1 MMTRK
6 FLPAVRGLVAHRL
19 RREGFGQT
27 MVAKVLGVTQSAVSQ
42 ILAKD
47 EKTFY
52 QSLEQMGV
60 NRKEA
65 SLLVETLCN
74 EVGKN
79 AAAATAILYSFWRG
93 LLSEGRF
100 CEYHRKMYPQLA
112 ACDICI
118 GTMQLGGLDEER
130 TRVLKKLE
138 SSLKKLET
146 SPGFKRLIPQVGAN
160 LVYCVSDATTE
171 SDVAGVAGRI
181 VLADDEV
188 KAVGRPMFGGSRHL
202 ANILLAA
209 RNFNKRLRAA
219 INVKHFPEMS
229 RALGR
234 LGVKYAVVEARAEPI
249 SDEVVLEDVSRAFRN
264 TGEKLEALI
273 HGGGIGYEPIT
284 YLFSE
289 NLDELV
295 ERVLLLSSRV

>member
-19 RREGFGQT
+19 KRDGFGQT

-42 ILAKD
+42 ILSKD
-47 EKTFY
+47 EKIFY
-52 QSLEQMGV
+52 QSLEQMGLT
-60 NRKEA
+60 RKEA

-74 EVGKN
+74 EVVKN
-79 AAAATAILYSFWRG
+79 AAAATAILYSYWRG

-100 CEYHRKMYPQLA
+100 CEYHRKLYPQLA

-118 GTMQLGGLDEER
+118 GAVQLGILDEER

-138 SSLKKLET
+138 NSLKRLET

-160 LVYCVSDATTE
+160 LVHCVADASNE

-202 ANILLAA
+202 ANILLTA
-209 RNFNKRLRAA
+209 RNFNKRIRAA
-219 INVKHFPEMS
+219 INLKHSPEMI
-229 RALGR
+229 RALEK
-234 LGVKYAVVEARAEPI
+234 LGVKFAVVEARAEPI
-249 SDEVVLEDVSRAFRN
+249 SDEVVIEDVASAFR
-264 TGEKLEALI
+264 EKGGRLEALV

-284 YLFSE
+284 YLFAE

-295 ERVLLLSSRV
+295 ERVILLSSRV

>member
-1 MMTRK
+1 
-6 FLPAVRGLVAHRL
+6 
-19 RREGFGQT
+19 
-27 MVAKVLGVTQSAVSQ
+27 MVAKVLGITQSAVSQ

-47 EKTFY
+47 EKIFY
-52 QSLEQMGV
+52 HSLEQMGLS
-60 NRKEA
+60 RKEA

-74 EVGKN
+74 EVVKN

-118 GTMQLGGLDEER
+118 GTTQLGGLDEER

-138 SSLKKLET
+138 DSLKKLET

-160 LVYCVSDATTE
+160 LVYCIADASTE
-171 SDVAGVAGRI
+171 YDVAGVAGRI

-202 ANILLAA
+202 ANILLTA
-209 RNFNKRLRAA
+209 RNFNKRIRAA
-219 INVKHFPEMS
+219 INLKHFPEMGKV
-229 RALGR
+229 LEKV
-234 LGVKYAVVEARAEPI
+234 GVKFAVVGARAEPI
-249 SDEVVLEDVSRAFRN
+249 SDDVVLEDVARAFKEK
-264 TGEKLEALI
+264 GGKLEALI

-284 YLFSE
+284 YLFAE
-289 NLDELV
+289 TLDDLV
-295 ERVLLLSSRV
+295 ERVLLIGSRV